1 MRTPNITSQKL
12 KLFYL
17 NFFFLS
23 RPSLP
28 QLYFKLQ
35 CQTSTDELN
44 VSSPAFVF
52 CVPSYYFFHC
62 CAHTQTCVQFYVL
75 SIGSNFPSNHIAKGN
90 KKREKNISMWRGGNE
105 LIYEKKFLLSSLR
118 LRKFNCGS
126 MMALV
131 CVCII
136 KDFFFIFISIR
147 FCVVHNV

>member
-1 MRTPNITSQKL
+1 MRTLNITSQKL

-90 KKREKNISMWRGGNE
+90 KKREKIFLCEERWQRVDLWKEIFIIVASLAQIQLWVDDGFSMCVHNKR
-105 LIYEKKFLLSSLR
+105 FLFHFYFYSL
-118 LRKFNCGS
+118 LCGS
-126 MMALV
+126 
-131 CVCII
+131 
-136 KDFFFIFISIR
+136 
-147 FCVVHNV
+147 